1 MQNNTDS
8 AQQRF
13 SVVLLLQDMWD
24 IVTRDIMIDE
34 IRDSVQVGRSSNDS
48 GMPLFAGTDAVVFPP
63 PKELEERV
71 CILHN

>member
-1 MQNNTDS
+1 MGIY
-8 AQQRF
+8 
-13 SVVLLLQDMWD
+13 

-48 GMPLFAGTDAVVFPP
+48 GMQLFAGTDAIVFPP

-71 CILHN
+71 LILHN